1 MEETTK
7 KLYPLRFVEKE
18 AEMPWGHVSYQ
29 IADLGAIDSMV
40 YDGWLGGNSLSELMG
55 TFLER
60 VVGDDAFEFYGLQF
74 PILMKV
80 IKTASRQPLQI
91 NAADDVAEE
100 RYDSFGKTAFW
111 FVKEASEDASL
122 FLGLNR
128 DVDAGEFYRRCQEGT
143 AEEILNVIH
152 PKVGDS
158 FVIKPGTVYAAGPG
172 LTIVEISECSELSF
186 NLETELE
193 EAFDLIDFHRFSPA
207 SSGMA
212 PSATV
217 ATLGHVRGGTES
229 EKRGETT
236 SSLDEFRDFGGVRK
250 ADVERGGHATGN
262 QKLAEEAEFKV
273 TRFDLENPLHIFSDQ
288 PGSFAIY
295 HCISGEAFVQAPTES
310 GGYENYPL
318 KAGASILVPSEVN
331 DFMLFPAA
339 DKTVLLEAT
348 VGRRTL
354 TDSYTDGKPAD
365 DTPDPHVRQWN

>member
-1 MEETTK
+1 MEETSK
-7 KLYPLRFVEKE
+7 KLYPMRFVEKE
-18 AEMPWGHVSYQ
+18 AEMPWGQVCYQ

-40 YDGWLGGNSLSELMG
+40 YDGWLGGNNLSELMG

-74 PILMKV
+74 PILVKVMK
-80 IKTASRQPLQI
+80 TSGRQPLQI

-128 DVDAGEFYRRCQEGT
+128 DVEAGEFYRRCKEGT
-143 AEEILNVIH
+143 AWEILNEIH
-152 PKVGDS
+152 PKAGDC
-158 FVIKPGTVYAAGPG
+158 FVIKPGTVHAAGPG

-193 EAFDLIDFHRFSPA
+193 EAFDLIDFHRFVSPA
-207 SSGMA
+207 ALTPRSTSA
-212 PSATV
+212 SRTPPPTTSAVPPLTWPRVATV
-217 ATLGHVRGGTES
+217 AEGSMPS
-229 EKRGETT
+229 EDSGKGC
-236 SSLDEFRDFGGVRK
+236 
-250 ADVERGGHATGN
+250 
-262 QKLAEEAEFKV
+262 KLAECDEFKV
-273 TRFDLENPLHIFSDQ
+273 TKFDLENPLHIFSDQ

-348 VGRRTL
+348 VERRTL
-354 TDSYTDGKPAD
+354 PDSYTDGKPAD